1 MVQVKQ
7 QLQRCLDRFHEGTLS
22 EEDLQAAI
30 DLVNRPKKQSILYI
44 QAPTTMPH
52 DIAIG
57 MSIFEEGKDP
67 EGVDDNGEFLYPSV
81 KAALE
86 DGWRIVKFPGMAS
99 GMDDQNSYGLGFEFV
114 LERWR

>member
-1 MVQVKQ
+1 MVEIKT
-7 QLQRCLDRFHEGTLS
+7 QLQLCLEHFRAGKLS
-22 EEDLQAAI
+22 EEDLQAAA

-44 QAPTTMPH
+44 QAPTTVPH
-52 DIAIG
+52 DTAIG

-67 EGVDDNGEFLYPSV
+67 EGVDENGEFLYPSL

-86 DGWRIVKFPGMAS
+86 DGWRIVKFPGMTS

>member
-1 MVQVKQ
+1 MVQLEQ
-7 QLQRCLDRFHEGTLS
+7 QLQHCLECFRAGTLR
-22 EEDLQAAI
+22 EQDLQSAL
-30 DLVNRPKKQSILYI
+30 DSLKRPGTQSILYI
-44 QAPTTMPH
+44 QAPTTVPH
-52 DIAIG
+52 DTAIG

-67 EGVDDNGEFLYPSV
+67 EGVDENGEFLYPSL

-86 DGWRIVKFPGMAS
+86 DGWRIVKVPGMAS

>member
-1 MVQVKQ
+1 MVEIKT
-7 QLQRCLDRFHEGTLS
+7 QLQLCLERFRQGKLS
-22 EEDLQAAI
+22 EQDLQTAV

-67 EGVDDNGEFLYPSV
+67 EGTDENGEFLYPSL
-81 KAALE
+81 KAALD
-86 DGWRIVKFPGMAS
+86 DGWRIIKFPGMTS

>member
-1 MVQVKQ
+1 MVEIKT
-7 QLQRCLDRFHEGTLS
+7 QLQLCLERFRQGKLS
-22 EEDLQAAI
+22 EQDLQTAV

-67 EGVDDNGEFLYPSV
+67 EGTDENDDNDYDNLNIYLLY
-81 KAALE
+81 
-86 DGWRIVKFPGMAS
+86 
-99 GMDDQNSYGLGFEFV
+99 
-114 LERWR
+114 

>member
-1 MVQVKQ
+1 MVEIKT
-7 QLQRCLDRFHEGTLS
+7 QLQLCLERFRQGKLS
-22 EEDLQAAI
+22 EQDLQTAV

-67 EGVDDNGEFLYPSV
+67 EGTDENGEFLYPSL
-81 KAALE
+81 KAPLD
-86 DGWRIVKFPGMAS
+86 DGWRIIKFPGMAA